1 MICSVFIISYVWT
14 NRTYTWQN
22 HVGAFA
28 VLVSW
33 TNLMLMVGQL
43 PALGVYVAMYTKVQ
57 AQFAKLFAAFFCLL
71 IGFTI
76 SFCVIFPDSS
86 MFANPFMGKFN
97 ENIKVC
103 YFY

>member
-1 MICSVFIISYVWT
+1 
-14 NRTYTWQN
+14 
-22 HVGAFA
+22 
-28 VLVSW
+28 
-33 TNLMLMVGQL
+33 MLMVGQL

-86 MFANPFMGKFN
+86 MFSNPFMGNNLNHFFHL
-97 ENIKVC
+97 ENVIKI
-103 YFY
+103 